1 MCSNVAALLGLAVLV
16 THSAAA
22 LSYSLRQHSL
32 RVAAEATSTCSFLAL
47 KLYVE
52 SIQNLYRFSFLNGSC
67 INIII
72 VQLQIDGFF
81 PL

>member
-22 LSYSLRQHSL
+22 LSSSLRQQSL
-32 RVAAEATSTCSFLAL
+32 RVAAEATCSFLAL

-52 SIQNLYRFSFLNGSC
+52 SIQNFYRFSFLNGSY
-67 INIII
+67 III
-72 VQLQIDGFF
+72 IILQLQIDVFF